1 MLVVRREEPLG
12 SAPRANRPAPG
23 ILWIHGGGYALGM
36 PRMAYMSPAIH
47 LVTQAGAVLVSP
59 AYALSPRAPYPA
71 ALEDCVATLSWMRD
85 HATELGIRP
94 DQLVVGGES
103 AGGGLA
109 VATCLWA
116 RDHGTA
122 NVAFQMPI
130 YPMLDC
136 EDTPSSAHNRAP
148 VWNTRRNHLG
158 WCLYLRG
165 LDRNMPVPP
174 YASPARAYMPPA
186 DPSGLAGMPPCYTY
200 VGDAEPFLD
209 ETLAYVRALRAAG
222 VPAVCDIYPGW
233 YHAYDMM
240 HPENPHSR
248 QAAARLVAAFR
259 AARNGCFVSRG

>member
-1 MLVVRREEPLG
+1 MGINTYILTSFLEGEAREVGRIFASIAKEIQTYGTPFK
-12 SAPRANRPAPG
+12 APCVILSSGEATTQILDNRVIKG
-23 ILWIHGGGYALGM
+23 HGGPGQEETL
-36 PRMAYMSPAIH
+36 SF
-47 LVTQAGAVLVSP
+47 
-59 AYALSPRAPYPA
+59 ALSSANIPGAC
-71 ALEDCVATLSWMRD
+71 LLSID
-85 HATELGIRP
+85 SEGT
-94 DQLVVGGES
+94 D
-103 AGGGLA
+103 
-109 VATCLWA
+109 
-116 RDHGTA
+116 GTA